1 MMSLFRF
8 GFKPVGDRTEAD
20 TNISSSV
27 VGGDAGT
34 SDVSSYLCANFE
46 DGSLNH

>member
-1 MMSLFRF
+1 MSLFRF

-20 TNISSSV
+20 TNISGSV

-34 SDVSSYLCANFE
+34 SDAICVPILKTVA
-46 DGSLNH
+46 